1 MKLVNFR
8 KAMQKYYLFLKTD
21 QYGNTLNMTSQ
32 FHSLHWQTASYRR
45 LPECYLTIFKVVETI
60 VVQHQDDSISV
71 QDNSVT

>member
-1 MKLVNFR
+1 
-8 KAMQKYYLFLKTD
+8 MQKYYLFLKTG
-21 QYGNTLNMTSQ
+21 QWYGNTLSMTSQ
-32 FHSLHWQTASYRR
+32 FHCLHSQTASYRR